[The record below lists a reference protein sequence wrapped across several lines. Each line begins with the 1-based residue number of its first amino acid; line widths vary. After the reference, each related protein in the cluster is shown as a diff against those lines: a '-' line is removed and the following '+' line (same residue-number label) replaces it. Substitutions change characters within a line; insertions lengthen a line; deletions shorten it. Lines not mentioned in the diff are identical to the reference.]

1 MSGFHSHYLFFSLA
15 WLAACCC
22 FCSARSNKL
31 IMLITRNVLVEFI
44 GGRKSFYLPSTH
56 HRVQRCVFIYNQQDR
71 TLLTSCYRRR
81 RRQRLTTTMIC
92 HHPLHLFHNIHRF
105 CPSIYH
111 SFVSFVRVTVP
122 SLIYCFS
129 FPFYS

>member
-1 MSGFHSHYLFFSLA
+1 MLCLVLIRIMFFFLPES
-15 WLAACCC
+15 LAACCC
-22 FCSARSNKL
+22 FCSARSHKL

-44 GGRKSFYLPSTH
+44 RESFYLPSTH

-71 TLLTSCYRRR
+71 TLLTRFYRRR
-81 RRQRLTTTMIC
+81 CRCQRLTTTMIC

-111 SFVSFVRVTVP
+111 SFVPFVRVTVP
-122 SLIYCFS
+122 SLIY
-129 FPFYS
+129 YL